1 MKILI
6 SVCILDVLD
15 AAKRIILLNYLN
27 ERKPTISSLL
37 RILMR

>member
-15 AAKRIILLNYLN
+15 TAKRFILLNYLN
-27 ERKPTISSLL
+27 ERKLIISSLL
-37 RILMR
+37 RILM

>member
-27 ERKPTISSLL
+27 ERKRTSSLL
-37 RILMR
+37 INLM